1 MKKRN
6 KIIIGLGLLV
16 LLGIILFIW
25 YTKYNQNNPNDNI
38 ENLQWENITN
48 LYLNNGNNEI
58 IEIPSQID
66 E

>member
-6 KIIIGLGLLV
+6 KIIIVTGLLV
-16 LLGIILFIW
+16 LIGIILFIW
-25 YTKYNQNNPNDNI
+25 YTKYNQNKPNDNV

-58 IEIPSQID
+58 KDIPSQID